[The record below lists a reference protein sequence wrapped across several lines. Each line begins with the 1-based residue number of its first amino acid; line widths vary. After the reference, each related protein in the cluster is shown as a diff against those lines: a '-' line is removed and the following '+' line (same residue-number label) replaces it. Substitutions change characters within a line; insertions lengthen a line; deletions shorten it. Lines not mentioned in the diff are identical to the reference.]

1 MNFRDNQPIYLQ
13 IAEKICDD
21 ILAGIYPPDQRLPS
35 VREYGVKAL
44 VNSNTV
50 MRTYD
55 YLQSQ
60 GIIFNRRGIGYYVSP
75 DAVDRVLDI
84 RRNVFMKD
92 ELPYLFSRIKSLG
105 ITAPQLSKLYDD
117 YLMSCDG
124 SKSPKDMID

>member
-21 ILAGIYPPDQRLPS
+21 ILAGIYLADQRLPS

-60 GIIFNRRGIGYYVSP
+60 SIIFNRRGIGFYVSP
-75 DAVDRVLDI
+75 DAVERILAI
-84 RRNVFMKD
+84 RRDVFMKD
-92 ELPYLFSRIKSLG
+92 ELPYLFSRLKSLG
-105 ITAPQLSKLYDD
+105 VTAPQLTKLYEE
-117 YLMSCDG
+117 YLMS
-124 SKSPKDMID
+124 

>member
-21 ILAGIYPPDQRLPS
+21 ILAGIYLADQRLPS

-60 GIIFNRRGIGYYVSP
+60 AIIFNRRGIGFYVSP
-75 DAVDRVLDI
+75 DAVDKILAI
-84 RRNVFMKD
+84 RRDVFMKD
-92 ELPYLFSRIKSLG
+92 ELPYLFSRLRSLG
-105 ITAPQLSKLYDD
+105 INATQLSQLYEE
-117 YLMSCDG
+117 YLMSCDT
-124 SKSPKDMID
+124 SKSLKN

>member
-21 ILAGIYPPDQRLPS
+21 ILAGIYLADQRLPS

-55 YLQSQ
+55 HLQSH
-60 GIIFNRRGIGYYVSP
+60 GIIFNRRGIGFYVSP
-75 DAVDRVLDI
+75 DAVEKILAT
-84 RRNVFMKD
+84 RRGVFMKD
-92 ELPYLFSRIKSLG
+92 ELPYLFSRLKSLG
-105 ITAPQLSKLYDD
+105 ITTAQLSKLYDD
-117 YLMSCDG
+117 YLMSCNG
-124 SKSPKDMID
+124 SNSPRDMID